1 MSEVLLEQLVLLDCL
16 VDLDLRDPQVLLER
30 RGHLYVFFSLAL
42 PFFIVFCFIIH
53 FSWVFVFSSFRVRK
67 GPRVLP
73 AVMVSRVL
81 LVCLALPVLKALQ
94 ERMVTRSDSRTHP
107 SQSVLPQHSFPVS
120 ITTTNAGARFTSHHR
135 CGFGGRC
142 LKPQLSLVPVSGF

>member
-16 VDLDLRDPQVLLER
+16 VDRDLRDPQVLPER
-30 RGHLYVFFSLAL
+30 RVHLYVFFSLAL
-42 PFFIVFCFIIH
+42 PFFIVFYFIIH
-53 FSWVFVFSSFRVRK
+53 FSGMVFFVLFRVKK

-94 ERMVTRSDSRTHP
+94 ERMVTRSDSHTPP
-107 SQSVLPQHSFPVS
+107 SQSVFCQHSFS
-120 ITTTNAGARFTSHHR
+120 S
-135 CGFGGRC
+135 
-142 LKPQLSLVPVSGF
+142 